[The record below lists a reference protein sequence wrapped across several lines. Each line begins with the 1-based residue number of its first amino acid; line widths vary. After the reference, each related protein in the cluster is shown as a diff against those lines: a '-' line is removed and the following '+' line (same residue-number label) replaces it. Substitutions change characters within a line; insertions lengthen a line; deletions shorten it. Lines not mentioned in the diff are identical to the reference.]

1 MEHVI
6 VERRLTV
13 PVTPAGVQDLEA
25 KGMLCLQTNRVRHLR
40 TYLAAGGLQMVCE
53 FGAPDAE
60 AVRRAIRQL
69 ALPAERIW
77 KGAVLQP
84 PTGGAAKTDPNL
96 ELVVV
101 ERSFR
106 EPVLFEA
113 LQARENAGAWCL
125 DLHRVHF
132 LRTYFSADRCRMICL
147 YEAPD
152 AESVRRAQKQIEM
165 PLDDVWMAEL
175 VEGLG

>member
-6 VERRLTV
+6 VERRLAE
-13 PVTPAGVQDLEA
+13 PVDADGVRDLEA
-25 KGMLCLQTNRVRHLR
+25 KGMLCLQTNRVHHLR

-53 FGAPDAE
+53 FSAPDAE
-60 AVRRAIRQL
+60 AVRRANRQL

-77 KGAVLQP
+77 KSSVLQP

-96 ELVVV
+96 ELVIV
-101 ERSFR
+101 ERSFPEAVR
-106 EPVLFEA
+106 FEA
-113 LQARENAGAWCL
+113 LQAQEDAGAWCL
-125 DLHRVHF
+125 GLHRVHF

-165 PLDDVWMAEL
+165 PLDDVWTAEL
-175 VEGLG
+175 VEGMG

>member
-6 VERRLTV
+6 VERRLPD
-13 PVTPAGVQDLEA
+13 PVTPDGVRDLEA
-25 KGMLCLQTNRVRHLR
+25 QGMRCLQTNRVRHLR

-60 AVRRAIRQL
+60 AVRRANGQL

-77 KGAVLQP
+77 KSAVLQP
-84 PTGGAAKTDPNL
+84 PTGGAAKTDPKL
-96 ELVVV
+96 ELVIV
-101 ERSFR
+101 ERSFGQPVEF
-106 EPVLFEA
+106 EP
-113 LQARENAGAWCL
+113 LQAREEAGAWCL

-165 PLDDVWMAEL
+165 PLDDVWTAEL
-175 VEGLG
+175 VEGRG